1 MGFQILS
8 LRLFSYRI
16 MSTEPNKVVYATVGI
31 SKFCDKK
38 HALKSNLI
46 VTAFLILAYL
56 SIVGSVASSTT
67 HFAPLTLVAAA
78 QRPIHFSSA
87 YSPLTKCGSGMT
99 KKEEREAEQQGSD
112 IPTRCKGYGGY
123 DVYIYYSAC
132 ASIFTLD
139 KGDEN
144 ISLAMQAVAWK
155 QKTVE
160 WRLANGKPFAV
171 IMRVYDY
178 TGNDLCATDGKITGS
193 SLIIKG
199 LKGYEIDET
208 VDTKSTPNPN
218 AKARELADQ
227 AYAKAK

>member
-1 MGFQILS
+1 
-8 LRLFSYRI
+8 
-16 MSTEPNKVVYATVGI
+16 MSTQPNQVICSIADI
-31 SKFCDKK
+31 SKSYAKRYS
-38 HALKSNLI
+38 LKPNLI
-46 VTAFLILAYL
+46 VTASLIFACLFLVA
-56 SIVGSVASSTT
+56 GVASSTT
-67 HFAPLTLVAAA
+67 HFAPTTPAAA
-78 QRPIHFSSA
+78 VEGPVRFSSA

-112 IPTRCKGYGGY
+112 IPTRCKGFGGY

-144 ISLAMQAVAWK
+144 ISLGMQAVDWK

-178 TGNDLCATDGKITGS
+178 AGNDLCTTDGKVTGS
-193 SLIIKG
+193 SLIVKG

-208 VDTKSTPNPN
+208 VDAKSTPNPN